1 MFPSHL
7 LGLDEFELHAAAGP
21 GDEVGVGR
29 VVQQS
34 HQELPELQRASAL
47 VRRALA
53 VQACLLLD
61 VTCSTRNGLLLLG
74 VSTLL
79 HVEQF

>member
-1 MFPSHL
+1 MTYLF
-7 LGLDEFELHAAAGP
+7 GFNEFELHAAAGP

-53 VQACLLLD
+53 VQARLLLD
-61 VTCSTRNGLLLLG
+61 VTYRTHDGPSLCG
-74 VSTLL
+74 VSMWLRT
-79 HVEQF
+79 E

>member
-1 MFPSHL
+1 MKDEIYVIMFFRAPHL
-7 LGLDEFELHAAAGP
+7 LWLDEFELHAAAGP

-47 VRRALA
+47 VRWALA
-53 VQACLLLD
+53 VEA
-61 VTCSTRNGLLLLG
+61 
-74 VSTLL
+74 
-79 HVEQF
+79 